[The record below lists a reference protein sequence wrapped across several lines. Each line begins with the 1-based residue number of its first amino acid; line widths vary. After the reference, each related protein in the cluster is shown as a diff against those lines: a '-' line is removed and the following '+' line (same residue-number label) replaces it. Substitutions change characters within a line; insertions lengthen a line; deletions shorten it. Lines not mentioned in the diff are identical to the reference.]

1 MKAITHTK
9 STVKPLRF
17 ALSLDALRRPT
28 THDSAEITR
37 HYMTARKKERNH
49 ITINTKNI
57 RPVFIP
63 RENPDMPPVITAHVR
78 ELAIFT
84 RNCNT
89 LKAHFIVPELDMS
102 ITADANDEP
111 VFLKRIGKIHE
122 ATHDTPRPLW
132 VCASAPVKGKQ
143 FGRIYTEY
151 SNIRPEDKPAF
162 RRDGDFL
169 FDTLSE
175 DYNA

>member
-17 ALSLDALRRPT
+17 ALILEALRRPHNNSRET
-28 THDSAEITR
+28 ISDYVH
-37 HYMTARKKERNH
+37 ARKKERN
-49 ITINTKNI
+49 TIRVNTKNL
-57 RPVFIP
+57 RPVFVD
-63 RENPDMPPVITAHVR
+63 RENPDTPPVITEHVR
-78 ELAIFT
+78 ELAIFMM
-84 RNCNT
+84 NCNT

-111 VFLKRIGKIHE
+111 IFLKRISKIHE
-122 ATHDTPRPLW
+122 ATPDTPRPLW
-132 VCASAPVKGKQ
+132 VCKAAHVKGKR
-143 FGRIYTEY
+143 FGRIYTEH

-162 RRDGDFL
+162 RHDCDFL

-175 DYNA
+175 DYSL